1 MFICVI
7 RPLLLQDF
15 RHNGL
20 EKFAW
25 TDFFERL
32 KKRREAE
39 MREVPTDTVRD
50 FVAAASAVAG
60 SPSAMLGT

>member
-1 MFICVI
+1 M
-7 RPLLLQDF
+7 RKTKPLDPQDF
-15 RHNGL
+15 RDNGL

-25 TDFFERL
+25 TEFFERM
-32 KKRREAE
+32 KKRRESE
-39 MREVPTDTVRD
+39 VREVPTDTVRD